1 MDSGKNYV
9 KKTNKEKL
17 MERYKPK
24 EEFVQRIE
32 KLIGKED
39 AKKFF
44 EIAYFASPDFIRVNT
59 LKISPEELKKRL
71 ESYGW
76 IVSQPY
82 KEFPEVLLVE
92 RESNLVP
99 GALGKTFEHL
109 LGYYYVQEISSMLPI
124 FTLKPQAD
132 ELFLDLCASPGSK
145 TTQAAALMNNQGTI
159 VANEVNLGRIRI
171 LNSNLEKSGVSNTI
185 VTRKDGVQ
193 FCKRWTKEVKMK
205 FDKILVD
212 APCSGEGTLRKS
224 PKTFDMWNLSYI
236 KALSKVQKKLASE
249 ALKLLKVG
257 GEMIYSTCTLGP
269 EEDEA
274 VVNYL
279 KENFDI
285 EIMVVDLPLKTRDG
299 ITEWEG
305 EIYNPE
311 IKNCRRLYPQ
321 DNNSDG
327 FFLAKI
333 KKLSEDCKLIDVEE
347 SRDPNVDKVTRQ
359 IEEGLL
365 DEEDDYDEM
374 EEQNGE

>member
-59 LKISPEELKKRL
+59 LKISPEEMKKRL

-76 IVSQPY
+76 IISQPY
-82 KEFPEVLLVE
+82 LDFPEVLLVE
-92 RESNLVP
+92 RESHLVP

-124 FTLKPQAD
+124 FALKPQAD
-132 ELFLDLCASPGSK
+132 ELFLDLCSSPGSK

-159 VANEVNLGRIRI
+159 IANEVSLGRIRI
-171 LNSNLEKSGVSNTI
+171 LSANLEKSGVSNTI
-185 VTRKDGVQ
+185 ITRKDGVQ
-193 FCKRWTKEVKMK
+193 FCKRWTREVKLK

-249 ALKLLKVG
+249 ALKLLKVD

-285 EIMVVDLPLKTRDG
+285 EIMKIDLPLKTRDG
-299 ITEWEG
+299 ILEWEG
-305 EIYNPE
+305 ETYNPE

-333 KKLSEDCKLIDVEE
+333 KKLSEDCKLTDVEE
-347 SRDPNVDKVTRQ
+347 SKDPNVDKVTRQ

-365 DEEDDYDEM
+365 DEEDDYS
-374 EEQNGE
+374 EEGENENE

>member
-1 MDSGKNYV
+1 MVDSGKNFV

-24 EEFVQRIE
+24 EEFVARIE

-44 EIAYFASPDFIRVNT
+44 EIAYSASPDFIRVNT
-59 LKISPEELKKRL
+59 LKISPSEIKKRL

-76 IVSQPY
+76 VISQPY
-82 KEFPEVLLVE
+82 NEFPEVLLVE
-92 RESNLVP
+92 RESKLVP

-124 FTLKPQAD
+124 FALKPQAGD
-132 ELFLDLCASPGSK
+132 LFLDLCASPGSK

-159 VANEVNLGRIRI
+159 IANEVNLGRIRI
-171 LNSNLEKSGVSNTI
+171 LNANLEKSGVSNVL

-193 FCKRWTKEVKMK
+193 FCKRWSREVKLK

-224 PKTFDMWNLSYI
+224 PKTFDMWNLKFI
-236 KALSKVQKKLASE
+236 NALSKVQRKLASE
-249 ALKLLKVG
+249 ALKLLAVG

-285 EIMVVDLPLKTRDG
+285 EIMEIDLPLKTRDG
-299 ITEWEG
+299 VLEWGG
-305 EIYNPE
+305 EKFNPE

-333 KKLSEDCKLIDVEE
+333 RKLSDDCKLDEVEE
-347 SRDPNVDKVTRQ
+347 INDPNIDKLNRQ

-365 DEEDDYDEM
+365 DEGDDYS
-374 EEQNGE
+374 EEGENE